1 MAIAPLVIG
10 RLADRHDLIY
20 ALHVPIIA
28 QLVGAAFFIVV
39 IQCIRQHGLRH
50 PLLARHWEDPPCE
63 LATPAVALVFED
75 R

>member
-1 MAIAPLVIG
+1 
-10 RLADRHDLIY
+10 
-20 ALHVPIIA
+20 
-28 QLVGAAFFIVV
+28 V